1 MNCGICSSPTRR
13 VFDLRSRRH
22 DVTVPVMRCKAC
34 DAYFSDGGP
43 VNYNDVDLTGYY
55 TASAPTI
62 KARYERIF
70 DEVGRLA
77 APGRFLDIGADMG
90 KLAHGV
96 GLEVLP
102 GRFHH
107 GRVFDNAAFRTF
119 GLDDGYYFMKT
130 RGERQ

>member
-13 VFDLRSRRH
+13 VFDLRSQRH

-34 DAYFSDGGP
+34 DAYSSDGGP
-43 VNYNDVDLTGYY
+43 VNYDDVDLTGYY

-62 KARYERIF
+62 KAGYERIF
-70 DEVGRLA
+70 DEEHLNVLCRHA
-77 APGRFLDIGADMG
+77 MG

-102 GRFHH
+102 ARFHH
-107 GRVFDNAAFRTF
+107 SRVFDNAAFRTF

-130 RGERQ
+130 RGEPR